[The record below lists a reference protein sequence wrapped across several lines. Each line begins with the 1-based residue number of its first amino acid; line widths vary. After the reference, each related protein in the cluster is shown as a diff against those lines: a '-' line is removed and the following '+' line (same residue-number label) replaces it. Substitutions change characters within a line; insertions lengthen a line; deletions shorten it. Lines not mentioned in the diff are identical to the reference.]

1 MIELHILKTND
12 PNNKVTKSYS
22 SLVNN
27 DAAVSGV
34 LKNNTS
40 VLNPVIT
47 VDVSA
52 ISWKQ
57 GFDIFSTNYAYIPAF
72 GRYYHVK
79 DIKAISN
86 DLFEISLHVDVLMSY
101 SSGLLASPCIVS
113 RNENNFN
120 LYLNDPN
127 YKCFQNDYVLIT
139 KGSGGFPIENSCF
152 VMTIFG
158 DKEYSS

>member
-1 MIELHILKTND
+1 MIEIQLLRTND
-12 PNNKVTKSYS
+12 PNNKVVKTTSALTDS
-22 SLVNN
+22 TVN
-27 DAAVSGV
+27 AV
-34 LKNNTS
+34 LKASTS
-40 VLNPVIT
+40 IIDPVIT
-47 VDVSA
+47 IDVSA
-52 ISWKQ
+52 ITWKTGANVFQ
-57 GFDIFSTNYAYIPAF
+57 TNYIYIPTF

-79 DIKAISN
+79 DIKSISN
-86 DLFEISLHVDVLMSY
+86 DLFEISLHVDVLMSF

-113 RNENNFN
+113 RNQNNFN

-158 DKEYSS
+158 DKEYAS